1 MDDDMNDN
9 QEITAQEREQ
19 MQRFMSHRAR
29 FQEKRKWAG
38 FCRWMAGR
46 YGRPSTADKPD
57 KPPVSLRERN

>member
-46 YGRPSTADKPD
+46 YGRPSTADKA
-57 KPPVSLRERN
+57 

>member
-29 FQEKRKWAG
+29 FRERRILAG
-38 FCRWMAGR
+38 FCRWMASR
-46 YGRPSTADKPD
+46 YGQSSNSEVKGKR
-57 KPPVSLRERN
+57 